1 MVVTQ
6 QWVLILMVSNMD
18 LKLYT
23 TGRIIGSFLIVTAY
37 YVVLHVSSYI
47 GSIMYLTA
55 NAISLPF
62 FIRTKGYDVVVML
75 TFLMVISLSKIIT

>member
-1 MVVTQ
+1 
-6 QWVLILMVSNMD
+6 MD

-37 YVVLHVSSYI
+37 YGVLDISAYV

-62 FIRTKGYDVVVML
+62 FIKTKGYDVVVML
-75 TFLMVISLSKIIT
+75 TFLMIISLSKIIN

>member
-1 MVVTQ
+1 MVVTL

-37 YVVLHVSSYI
+37 YVVLHLSSYI

>member
-1 MVVTQ
+1 
-6 QWVLILMVSNMD
+6 MD

-37 YVVLHVSSYI
+37 YVVLHVSAYI
-47 GSIMYLTA
+47 GSLMYFAA

-62 FIRTKGYDVVVML
+62 FIKLRVMMWWL
-75 TFLMVISLSKIIT
+75 C

>member
-1 MVVTQ
+1 
-6 QWVLILMVSNMD
+6 MVSNMD

-37 YVVLHVSSYI
+37 YVVLHISSYI

-62 FIRTKGYDVVVML
+62 FIKTKGYDVVVML